1 MSKTSIGFVL
11 SSLIYLAIGVITG
24 VVMGFSDS
32 FRAVFLTA
40 HAHIN
45 VVGWISFLIYGV
57 AYHILPRFIGRPLH
71 SERLAC
77 AQLWLGNISLIGM
90 AIFWTMYRY
99 SSGQPAYLHVFATFG
114 ALQALSA
121 IFFVHNMVRTILPI
135 PPTPAAPPKPQP
147 RAAQS

>member
-1 MSKTSIGFVL
+1 MSKTSIGFIL
-11 SSLIYLAIGVITG
+11 SSLIYLVIGVITG

-32 FRAVFLTA
+32 FRAAFTTA

-71 SERLAC
+71 SERLAS
-77 AQLWLGNISLIGM
+77 AQLWLGNISLLGM
-90 AIFWTMYRY
+90 VIFWTVYR

-121 IFFVHNMVRTILPI
+121 VFFVHNMVRTILPI
-135 PPTPAAPPKPQP
+135 PPPPAAPPKPTP
-147 RAAQS
+147 RTAQS